1 MIFSLKRKAD
11 KYLLLVSFL
20 YFLQYFQLNGF
31 YIFMNNLSSGGERR
45 KKALLCPSKKIFLYM
60 LFIKCFSLIN
70 SVSILSGIK
79 EQI

>member
-31 YIFMNNLSSGGERR
+31 YIFMNNLSSGGG
-45 KKALLCPSKKIFLYM
+45 KKEKSFA
-60 LFIKCFSLIN
+60 
-70 SVSILSGIK
+70 VS
-79 EQI
+79 